1 MSFENIPEELKA
13 LTQWVCWS
21 LQDRAGKK
29 VKLPINPRSG
39 KLASATDPSTWST
52 YDQAVKSSVN
62 FHGIGFVFSDND
74 PYFGLDM
81 DGHVDMELIG
91 FMDTYAERSQ
101 SGKGAHII
109 GRGKVGA
116 GKRNTAY
123 EVYDR
128 ERYFIMTGNVITA
141 KPIRDCQQELDSF
154 MSHLFPA
161 EEKAGVDLT
170 AILSRP
176 DPVSEA
182 DIFDR
187 IRSSSQADKFER
199 LWRGDFSDYGS
210 QSEADAALL
219 SILRFW
225 TGGDKARSLALFEQ
239 SGLVRPKWKRS
250 DYRERTWS
258 RIDSGEVY
266 EMPEA
271 PISRVVAQQNLAPW
285 RAVTLKHV
293 EQAITGTIIEPM
305 VRALRAP
312 MEPPLPLSIALLKA
326 LTLAGCALSQRAEND
341 GGLSKYVA
349 AGAEAARVRILTA
362 GGQVANFWT
371 LIIAPS
377 GIGKDAGNLLDRVAQ
392 QKRWLI
398 GNAGSE
404 EGIADAYMR
413 VPNGLLSI
421 SEMSNWLDEN
431 HWQNRAAGFLTNAFN
446 KGFFN
451 HAMSQRSKNVTVRQS
466 DYCYP
471 NIFAAIQPGVLETK
485 IKRFDLDS
493 GFVGRFLIAAVE
505 GEYFGNPVCGDLK
518 NEARDLLAAVDA
530 LCALKGT
537 VSPPHKYAERLAKLF
552 IDHKAEPQATWRRLC
567 NEYYPRLAL
576 ILSVPAAPP
585 HSEAA
590 VITEDGW
597 AKAEVLVQWFFAQ
610 AELALDNL
618 CFDPAQQTY
627 EALCRK
633 ILNIVHDAGGKCTKT
648 EIHTKCRRTKA
659 MQREEVIRELQSRG
673 DIIVSK
679 HMGHTMLEIPSQRYT
694 EVHERYGGF
703 PL

>member
-1 MSFENIPEELKA
+1 MSFEKIPDELKT
-13 LTQWVCWS
+13 LPQWVCWS

-39 KLASATDPSTWST
+39 RLASATDPSTWST
-52 YDQAVKSSVN
+52 YEQAMRSAVN
-62 FHGIGFVFSDND
+62 FHGIGFVFSESD

-91 FMDTYAERSQ
+91 FMNTYAERSQ

-109 GRGKVGA
+109 GRGKIGG
-116 GKRNTAY
+116 GKRNASY
-123 EVYDR
+123 EAYDR
-128 ERYFIMTGNVITA
+128 ERYFIMTGNVIDD
-141 KPIRDCQQELDSF
+141 KPIRDCQAELDTF
-154 MSHLFPA
+154 LGHMFPA
-161 EEKAGVDLT
+161 EPPAAVDLT
-170 AILSRP
+170 AILAKP
-176 DPVSEA
+176 DIVTDS
-182 DIFDR
+182 DILDR
-187 IRSSSQADKFER
+187 IRASAQADKFER
-199 LWRGDFSDYGS
+199 LWRGDASDYGS
-210 QSEADAALL
+210 ASEADAALL

-225 TGGDKARSLALFEQ
+225 TGGDKARSFALFER
-239 SGLVRPKWKRS
+239 SGLLRDKWKRA
-250 DYRERTWS
+250 DYRERTWK

-266 EMPEA
+266 EAPEL
-271 PISRVVAQQNLAPW
+271 PIARVVAQRNLAPW
-285 RAVTLKHV
+285 RTVTLGHV
-293 EQAITGTIIEPM
+293 EQAISGTILEPM
-305 VRALRAP
+305 VRALRSP
-312 MEPPLPLSIALLKA
+312 MDPPLPLPIALLKS
-326 LTLAGCALSQRAEND
+326 LTLAGCALSQRAEPGD
-341 GGLSKYVA
+341 GLSKYIV
-349 AGAEAARVRILTA
+349 AGAEAARVKILTA

-451 HAMSQRSKNVTVRQS
+451 HAMSQRSKNPTVRQS

-493 GFVGRFLIAAVE
+493 GFIGRFLIATVE
-505 GEYFGNPVCGDLK
+505 EDYFGNPVC
-518 NEARDLLAAVDA
+518 RDLREEANDLMAAVDA
-530 LCALKGT
+530 LAGLKGVVYPT
-537 VSPPHKYAERLAKLF
+537 PHYADPLAKIF
-552 IDHKAEPQATWRRLC
+552 IGHKAEPQATWRRLC

-576 ILSVPAAPP
+576 ILSVPSEPP
-585 HSEAA
+585 HSDEP

-597 AKAEVLVQWFFAQ
+597 ERAGILAQWFFAQ
-610 AELALDNL
+610 SEHALDNL
-618 CFDPAQQTY
+618 CFDPAQQAY
-627 EALCRK
+627 EKLCQK
-633 ILNIVHDAGGKCTKT
+633 ILRIVREAGGKCTKT
-648 EIHTKCRRTKA
+648 HIHTKCRRTKTT
-659 MQREEVIRELQSRG
+659 QREEVIRELQSRG
-673 DIIVSK
+673 EIAVSK
-679 HMGHTMLEIPSQRYT
+679 QMGHTMLE
-694 EVHERYGGF
+694 
-703 PL
+703 LLA